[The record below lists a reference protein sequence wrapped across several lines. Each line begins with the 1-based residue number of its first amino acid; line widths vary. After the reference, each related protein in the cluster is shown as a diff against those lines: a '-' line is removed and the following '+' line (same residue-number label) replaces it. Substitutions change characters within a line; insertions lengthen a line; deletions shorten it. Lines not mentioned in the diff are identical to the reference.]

1 MRNDELLLGLLLC
14 CLRTLT
20 PNLGTLD
27 APAIATPSGEAQER
41 RISLST
47 THCTLETLGDLCL
60 TLLQCYVSFDSSS
73 GAEPHHATSVTAVG
87 CQDSKTSRSP
97 LDSLI
102 NSPPPKY
109 KG

>member
-1 MRNDELLLGLLLC
+1 MTLLQDSGLEVIPDPGNINFPSMRNDELLLGLLLC

-60 TLLQCYVSFDSSS
+60 TLLQWLR
-73 GAEPHHATSVTAVG
+73 
-87 CQDSKTSRSP
+87 KLR
-97 LDSLI
+97 L
-102 NSPPPKY
+102 
-109 KG
+109 